1 MTEHSRTQTL
11 EAEAGEPVG
20 TSAMFLT
27 RFRFSSA
34 MLGFLCAPEGG
45 MPAAPGNADAVT
57 GAGLK
62 AGIQS
67 ESARLEDVKDLLGEP
82 WWRLATSNSNC
93 TALAIS
99 QCHEWVKDL
108 AEPWWR
114 LTTSSANCKHWVY
127 LNVMHGS

>member
-1 MTEHSRTQTL
+1 
-11 EAEAGEPVG
+11 
-20 TSAMFLT
+20 
-27 RFRFSSA
+27 

-45 MPAAPGNADAVT
+45 MPAAPGDADAAT

-93 TALAIS
+93 TALAIF
-99 QCHEWVKDL
+99 QCHERVLLHAGIVRVCQTLKMSRIWQSHGGAL
-108 AEPWWR
+108 QPPTAQ
-114 LTTSSANCKHWVY
+114 HW
-127 LNVMHGS
+127 LSFSVMGGSECVQV